1 MTSTPYEFL
10 CDQSRA
16 SFGGDEFVFV
26 ELGEDMD
33 LAEALRIQ
41 AITTEL
47 TRLNLAGVV
56 DVAPANAS
64 YMIRLD
70 PDVLDARRLIQVLDG
85 LHRQFADSCTVSLD
99 TDIVEI
105 PVWYDDPATSE
116 TCMKFRDR
124 HQSSTET
131 DIQYTARVN
140 GFSSIDEL
148 ISAHSSAPFI
158 VTFPCFKP
166 GNTESMQLVPRNRQI
181 QAPKYLR
188 PRTETPSRA
197 VAHGGAFTVIYP
209 TKGVGGYQLL
219 GRSPVP
225 VVDLA
230 QTTPGFQKSMVLTT
244 SSSLIQFRPIHGDQY
259 SEIRASSKMGI
270 YQYNRHPVTFVLS
283 RFLDDPVGYAA
294 ELKGTLRW

>member
-1 MTSTPYEFL
+1 MTSTPYQFL
-10 CDQSRA
+10 CDESRV

-26 ELGEDMD
+26 EFGEAMD

-41 AITTEL
+41 AITAAL
-47 TRLNLAGVV
+47 TRMAIAGIV

-70 PDVLDARRLIQVLDG
+70 PEHLDPRHLVQTLDG
-85 LHRQFADSCTVSLD
+85 LHKQFADSFAVTLD

-105 PVWYDDPATSE
+105 PVWYDDPSTSE

-124 HQSSTET
+124 HQSPSET

-140 GFSSIDEL
+140 DYSSVDEL

-158 VTFPCFKP
+158 VTFRASSRGTPRACNLCP
-166 GNTESMQLVPRNRQI
+166 GDRQI
-181 QAPKYLR
+181 QTPKYLR
-188 PRTETPSRA
+188 PRTETPARA

-209 TKGVGGYQLL
+209 TSGVGGYQLL
-219 GRSPVP
+219 GRSAVP
-225 VVDLA
+225 VVDLT
-230 QTTPGFQKSMVLTT
+230 QTTPGYEKSMVLTK

-259 SEIRASSKMGI
+259 RDIRVSSKMGT

-283 RFLDDPVGYAA
+283 RFLDDPIGYAE
-294 ELKGTLRW
+294 ELKEVVRW

>member
-1 MTSTPYEFL
+1 MTPYQFL
-10 CDQSRA
+10 CDESRV

-26 ELGEDMD
+26 EFGEAMD

-41 AITTEL
+41 AITTGL
-47 TRLNLAGVV
+47 TRIGLAGIV
-56 DVAPANAS
+56 DIAPANAS

-70 PDVLDARRLIQVLDG
+70 PDILDPRHLIRILDG
-85 LHRQFADSCTVSLD
+85 LHKQFADSYAVTLD

-105 PVWYDDPATSE
+105 PVWYDDPWTAE

-140 GFSSIDEL
+140 NLSSVDEL
-148 ISAHSSAPFI
+148 IAAHSSAPFI

-166 GNTESMQLVPRNRQI
+166 GNTESMQLVPRNKQI

-188 PRTETPSRA
+188 PRTQTPARA
-197 VAHGGAFTVIYP
+197 VAHGGAFTVVYP
-209 TKGVGGYQLL
+209 TSGVGGYQLL

-225 VVDLA
+225 VVDLD
-230 QTTPGFQKSMVLTT
+230 QTIPGFEDSKVLTIA
-244 SSSLIQFRPIHGDQY
+244 SSLILFRSIDGDEY
-259 SEIRASSKMGI
+259 RDMRASSKKGT
-270 YQYNRHPVTFVLS
+270 YRYNRHPITFVLS
-283 RFLDDPVGYAA
+283 RFLDDPLGYAA
-294 ELKGTLRW
+294 ELTGELRW

>member
-1 MTSTPYEFL
+1 MTPTPYQFL
-10 CDQSRA
+10 CDESRV

-26 ELGEDMD
+26 EFGEAMD

-41 AITTEL
+41 AITAGL
-47 TRLNLAGVV
+47 TRIALAGIL
-56 DVAPANAS
+56 DIAPANAS

-70 PDVLDARRLIQVLDG
+70 PDVLDPRHLIRILDG
-85 LHRQFADSCTVSLD
+85 LHQQFADSYAVTLD

-105 PVWYDDPATSE
+105 PVWYDDPWSAE

-140 GFSSIDEL
+140 NLSSVDEL
-148 ISAHSSAPFI
+148 VAAHSSAPFI

-188 PRTETPSRA
+188 PRTETPARA
-197 VAHGGAFTVIYP
+197 VAHGGAFTVVYP
-209 TKGVGGYQLL
+209 TSGVGGYQLL

-225 VVDLA
+225 VVDLD
-230 QTTPGFQKSMVLTT
+230 QTIPGFEDSKVLTT
-244 SSSLIQFRPIHGDQY
+244 VSSLILFRSIDGDEY
-259 SEIRASSKMGI
+259 RDMRASSKKGT
-270 YQYNRHPVTFVLS
+270 YRYNRHPVTFVLS
-283 RFLDDPVGYAA
+283 RFLDDPLGYAA
-294 ELKGTLRW
+294 ELTGELRW

>member
-1 MTSTPYEFL
+1 MTSTPYQFL
-10 CDQSRA
+10 CDESRV

-26 ELGEDMD
+26 ELGEAMD

-41 AITTEL
+41 AITAEL
-47 TRLNLAGVV
+47 TRMNLAGII
-56 DVAPANAS
+56 DIAPANAS

-70 PDVLDARRLIQVLDG
+70 PEILDPRHLVQMLDG
-85 LHRQFADSCTVSLD
+85 LHKQFADSHTVTLD

-105 PVWYDDPATSE
+105 PVRYDDPLTSE

-140 GFSSIDEL
+140 NFSSVDEL

-188 PRTETPSRA
+188 PRTETPARA

-209 TKGVGGYQLL
+209 TSGVGGYQLL

-225 VVDLA
+225 VVDLT
-230 QTTPGFQKSMVLTT
+230 QTTPGFEKSKVLTKA
-244 SSSLIQFRPIHGDQY
+244 SSLIQFRPIHGDQY
-259 SEIRASSKMGI
+259 QEIRASSKMGI
-270 YQYNRHPVTFVLS
+270 YQYNRHPVTFILS
-283 RFLDDPVGYAA
+283 RFLDDPIGYA
-294 ELKGTLRW
+294 EKLKGELRW

>member
-1 MTSTPYEFL
+1 MTPYQFL
-10 CDQSRA
+10 CDESRV

-26 ELGEDMD
+26 EFGEAMD

-41 AITTEL
+41 AITAGL
-47 TRLNLAGVV
+47 TRIELAGIL
-56 DVAPANAS
+56 DIAPANAS

-70 PDVLDARRLIQVLDG
+70 PDILDPRHLIRILDG
-85 LHRQFADSCTVSLD
+85 LHRQFADSYAVTLD

-105 PVWYDDPATSE
+105 PVWYDDPWTAE

-140 GFSSIDEL
+140 NLSSVDEL
-148 ISAHSSAPFI
+148 IAAHSSAPFI

-166 GNTESMQLVPRNRQI
+166 GNTESMQLVPRNKQI

-188 PRTETPSRA
+188 PRTETPARA
-197 VAHGGAFTVIYP
+197 VAHGGAFTVVYP
-209 TKGVGGYQLL
+209 TSGVGGYQLL

-225 VVDLA
+225 VVDLD
-230 QTTPGFQKSMVLTT
+230 QTIPGFEDSKVLTT
-244 SSSLIQFRPIHGDQY
+244 ASSLIMFRSIDGDEY
-259 SEIRASSKMGI
+259 RDMRASSKKGT
-270 YQYNRHPVTFVLS
+270 YRYNRHPVTFVLS
-283 RFLDDPVGYAA
+283 RFLDDPVGYVE
-294 ELKGTLRW
+294 ELTGALRW